1 MNDRDMILMTIR
13 ISRSLLDFSFL
24 FGLSQLRYLYIFFKV
39 VFFRFSFSL
48 GFVVAF
54 VCTYRGPL
62 GRVLIPYTYI
72 AALLS
77 DYCNF
82 YRVCYLYSVLWLFL
96 DHESVSLVSVDLDS

>member
-13 ISRSLLDFSFL
+13 ISRSLLDFSFP
-24 FGLSQLRYLYIFFKV
+24 FGLSQLRYLYIFFEV
-39 VFFRFSFSL
+39 VFFRFSFPL

-54 VCTYRGPL
+54 CLYIPWTIGSC
-62 GRVLIPYTYI
+62 LIPYTYI

-82 YRVCYLYSVLWLFL
+82 YRVCFLYYGFSRP
-96 DHESVSLVSVDLDS
+96 